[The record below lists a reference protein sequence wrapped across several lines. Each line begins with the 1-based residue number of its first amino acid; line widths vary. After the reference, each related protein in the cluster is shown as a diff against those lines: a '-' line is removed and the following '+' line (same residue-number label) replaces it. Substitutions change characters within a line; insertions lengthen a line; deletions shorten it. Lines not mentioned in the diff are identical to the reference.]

1 MNKILRRISKGLSVI
16 IVTSLFSSAPVLAA
30 QKGWIQNADGTWSYN
45 HNGDFYKHTWL
56 QINGQKWYHFNES
69 GIMSTGWIKSN
80 GEWYYLY
87 SDGSMASNTVIDGYR
102 LNASGAWVDDSA
114 TNAVEENKK
123 VESENTTSGHGNRV
137 ISYDGVQVFRNG
149 TIIEVWVLG
158 CDGKWSMNKSVNTVP
173 AKENGKDD
181 NLQNG
186 IAGSLSLTQYAY
198 TTLGLPPSGH
208 EYIVAIKWKPR
219 YRGVTIDFY
228 KDNFSQNKENELLFT
243 KNI

>member
-1 MNKILRRISKGLSVI
+1 MSKILRGLAAIV
-16 IVTSLFSSAPVLAA
+16 VTSLFTSVPVLAA

-123 VESENTTSGHGNRV
+123 VESANTAPGNGTMV
-137 ISYDGVQVFRNG
+137 INYDVVQIFRNN
-149 TIIEVWVLG
+149 TVIEIWVLG
-158 CDGKWSMNKSVNTVP
+158 SDGKWGMGKSLVTVP
-173 AKENGKDD
+173 PKENGKND

-186 IAGSLSLTQYAY
+186 MPSSYTYTDYTYTSLQIAPQ
-198 TTLGLPPSGH
+198 GH
-208 EYIVAIKWKPR
+208 EYIIATTFKPR
-219 YRGVTIDFY
+219 YRGVKIEIY
-228 KDNFSQNKENELLFT
+228 KDNFYSSNGSDEKVVLYA